1 MHFYDNA
8 DIEIKDALNDD
19 LGRILELQYLAYQ
32 SEAELL
38 GTSDI
43 PPLKQTLTEVEAE
56 FKRGVILKA
65 VESSGTIIGSVR
77 GWAEEGT
84 LYVGKLIV
92 HPEQQGHGIGSRLLE
107 AIEERCPHTR
117 CELFTSAKSVKN
129 IRLYERIGYKVFRG
143 EKISEQLSFVYLEK

>member
-19 LGRILELQYLAYQ
+19 LGRILELQYLSYQ

-43 PPLKQTLTEVEAE
+43 PPLKQTLSEVESE
-56 FKRGVILKA
+56 FHRGVILKA
-65 VESSGTIIGSVR
+65 VDLSGTIIGSVR
-77 GWAEEGT
+77 GAVKDGT

-92 HPEQQGHGIGSRLLE
+92 HPKQQGQGIGSRLLE
-107 AIEERCPHTR
+107 AIEKRCPHTR
-117 CELFTSAKSVKN
+117 CELFTSSKSAKN
-129 IRLYERIGYKVFRG
+129 IRLYQRIGYRVFRE
-143 EKISEQLSFVYLEK
+143 EKVSNLLSFIYLEK